1 MVQVH
6 CCYSSN
12 YPLPEPCLP
21 DARATITL
29 SISSFEE
36 KIMSNISSKLPTV
49 ARLALGLSFF
59 VFGLNGFLHFLPQP
73 PMSGPP
79 ADFAGALFATGYM
92 FPLIKGTE
100 VAASLLLLSNRF
112 VPLALTLLAPISINI
127 LLFHAF
133 LAPAGLVLPIVL
145 LGLEL
150 YLARSY
156 KDAFAPML
164 HARTEQHAAT
174 PASERGGR
182 PAHAN

>member
-1 MVQVH
+1 
-6 CCYSSN
+6 
-12 YPLPEPCLP
+12 
-21 DARATITL
+21 
-29 SISSFEE
+29 
-36 KIMSNISSKLPTV
+36 MSNHLSSKLPSV
-49 ARLALGLSFF
+49 ARVVLGFAFF

-100 VAASLLLLSNRF
+100 VAASLLLLSNRY
-112 VPLALTLLAPISINI
+112 VPLALALLAPVLVNI
-127 LLFHAF
+127 VAFHAF
-133 LAPAGLVLPIVL
+133 LAPAGLVLPLVL